1 MLKLIGSERKSVRV
15 SEAAVQFNS
24 LEDVGRL
31 LSDNSIEWF
40 VDSDGCAV
48 VTSLS
53 FRLWVHALPEGKGYF
68 FNTCWPIM
76 DDVSELELLRFVNSY
91 NLVFPMVQFS
101 TDEAR
106 SEIRGHYAFYTPNGL
121 SKAEFLAAARQ
132 FTDIFKDAIKDEDN
146 NVTEPWCDAMLLCSG
161 AEVQTLH

>member
-31 LSDNSIEWF
+31 LSDNSIDWF

-48 VTSLS
+48 ITSLS

-146 NVTEPWCDAMLLCSG
+146 NVTEPWCDATLLCSG

>member
-1 MLKLIGSERKSVRV
+1 M

-31 LSDNSIEWF
+31 LSDNSIDWF

-48 VTSLS
+48 ITSLS

-146 NVTEPWCDAMLLCSG
+146 NVTEPWCDATLLCSG

>member
-1 MLKLIGSERKSVRV
+1 M

-31 LSDNSIEWF
+31 LSDNSIDWF

-146 NVTEPWCDAMLLCSG
+146 NVTEPWCDATLLCSG

>member
-1 MLKLIGSERKSVRV
+1 MIIKSVYLRRV
-15 SEAAVQFNS
+15 MA
-24 LEDVGRL
+24 
-31 LSDNSIEWF
+31 
-40 VDSDGCAV
+40 
-48 VTSLS
+48 
-53 FRLWVHALPEGKGYF
+53 K
-68 FNTCWPIM
+68 
-76 DDVSELELLRFVNSY
+76 
-91 NLVFPMVQFS
+91 

-121 SKAEFLAAARQ
+121 GEAEFLATARQ